1 MSQFNRL
8 SNAVLAAV
16 SILAAGLASGQAQ
29 FKPLGSLGGYF
40 PSIAHH
46 VSADGNVVVGF
57 SNSANLFQAFR
68 WTLSSGMIGLG
79 DLPGGYH
86 YSEAFGCSAN
96 GNIVV
101 GATDEGRSG
110 GEGGSPFQWSIF
122 GGMRWLGT
130 LGGPLTY
137 GQAMACSDDGGVIVG
152 ASQSPNG
159 IEAFR
164 WNRIAGMQ
172 NIGDLPGGPVNARAM
187 AVSGDGSVVVGYGS
201 RTDVYDEAF
210 RWTKEE
216 GMVGLGFSR
225 SAALGISRDGKYIV
239 GIRQGRAFRWT
250 KDTGYQILPT
260 LYGVFGSNNYA
271 EGVSADGNVI
281 VGLADLNQGRGT
293 GEAFIWDPV
302 NGIRDL
308 NVLLPALGANLNGFY
323 LFDARSVSADGK
335 VIVGYGFNN
344 QGQQEAFWAKLP

>member
-1 MSQFNRL
+1 MSHIQRL
-8 SNAVLAAV
+8 ATAVLAAA
-16 SILAAGLASGQAQ
+16 SILHVRPAFAQAQ
-29 FKPLGSLGGYF
+29 FRPLGSLGGYF

-46 VSADGNVVVGF
+46 VSADGSVVVGF
-57 SNSANLFQAFR
+57 SNSANLYQAFR
-68 WTLSSGMIGLG
+68 WTYSGGMIGLG

-86 YSEAFGCSAN
+86 YSEAFGSSAN

-110 GEGGSPFQWSIF
+110 GEGGSPFQWSIA
-122 GGMRWLGT
+122 GGMRWLGS

-137 GQAMACSDDGGVIVG
+137 GQAMAASDDGGVIVG
-152 ASQSPNG
+152 ASQSQAG

-164 WNRIAGMQ
+164 WSRIAGMQ

-187 AVSGDGSVVVGYGS
+187 GVSGDGTVIVGYGS
-201 RTDVYDEAF
+201 RSDVYDEAF

-216 GMVGLGFSR
+216 GMVGLGFRR
-225 SAALGISRDGKYIV
+225 SAALGISRDGKYVV

-250 KDTGYQILPT
+250 KDGGWEILPL
-260 LYGVFGSNNYA
+260 LYGGGNNYA
-271 EGVSADGNVI
+271 EGVSADGSVV
-281 VGLADLNQGRGT
+281 VGLADLNQGLGT

-335 VIVGYGFNN
+335 VIVGYGFNR
-344 QGQQEAFWAKLP
+344 QGDQEAFWAKLP